1 MSFAIEYD
9 TQPQKFLRKLDK
21 QFSRRIIDKIEGI
34 LRVDPVPHDAKV
46 IVGEHSVF
54 RLRIGD
60 FRVLYRVDHTQNK
73 IVIAKIGKRE
83 SVYD

>member
-21 QFSRRIIDKIEGI
+21 QFSRRIIDKLEGT
-34 LRVDPVPHDAKV
+34 LPDDSVPHDAKA
-46 IVGEHSVF
+46 IVGEHGVF

-60 FRVLYRVDHTQNK
+60 FRILYRIDHTQNK
-73 IVIAKIGKRE
+73 IVIAKIDKRE
-83 SVYD
+83 AVYD